1 MIELIVM
8 TQEEAIKILKDFH
21 DESALFSVRT
31 ALETLYP
38 EFKESEDEKVR
49 KALIEM
55 VRDRTGD
62 ELWVDYNVHK
72 EEVLVWLEKQGEQK
86 PIEWDADDDDKFFF
100 LKARLKDYE
109 DCIIYD
115 EEISEWQK
123 SNVRET
129 TKEFLKWLDSIKERI
144 GG

>member
-1 MIELIVM
+1 MDYENLYKNAL
-8 TQEEAIKILKDFH
+8 ERAINAKQNT
-21 DESALFSVRT
+21 ESAVT
-31 ALETLYP
+31 IGILEEVFP
-38 EFKESEDEKVR
+38 ELKESKDEKER
-49 KALIEM
+49 KALVEM

-115 EEISEWQK
+115 EELSEYQK
-123 SNVRET
+123 NNVRET

>member
-1 MIELIVM
+1 MDYEG
-8 TQEEAIKILKDFH
+8 KYK
-21 DESALFSVRT
+21 T
-31 ALETLYP
+31 ALERARIWKDKSGMPKDKQGILDDIFP
-38 EFKESEDEKVR
+38 ELAGGEDEKER
-49 KALIEM
+49 KALVEM

-72 EEVLVWLEKQGEQK
+72 EEVLAWLEKQGEQK
-86 PIEWDADDDDKFFF
+86 PIEWDADDDEKIFF

-115 EEISEWQK
+115 EELSECQK
-123 SNVRET
+123 HNVRET

>member
-1 MIELIVM
+1 MEYKEKYEM
-8 TQEEAIKILKDFH
+8 
-21 DESALFSVRT
+21 
-31 ALETLYP
+31 ALERARVWKEKSGMPADKQGILDDIFP
-38 EFKESEDEKVR
+38 ELAESEGEKVR

-72 EEVLVWLEKQGEQK
+72 EEVLAWLEKQGEQK

-129 TKEFLKWLDSIKERI
+129 TKEFLEWLDSIKERI

>member
-1 MIELIVM
+1 MDYENLYKNAL
-8 TQEEAIKILKDFH
+8 ERAINAKQNT
-21 DESALFSVRT
+21 ESAVT
-31 ALETLYP
+31 IGILEEVFP
-38 EFKESEDEKVR
+38 ELKESKDEKER
-49 KALIEM
+49 KALVEM

-115 EEISEWQK
+115 EELSMCQK
-123 SNVRET
+123 NNVRET
-129 TKEFLKWLDSIKERI
+129 TKEFLEWLDSIKERI